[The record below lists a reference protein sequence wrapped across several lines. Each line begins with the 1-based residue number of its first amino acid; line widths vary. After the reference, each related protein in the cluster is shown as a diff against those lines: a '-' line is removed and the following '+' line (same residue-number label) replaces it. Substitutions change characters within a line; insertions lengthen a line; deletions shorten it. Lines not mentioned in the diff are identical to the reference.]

1 MSKLKF
7 AFFVFAI
14 AILASCGDSSNDTN
28 SINETLR
35 ELIKMG
41 YSVKELSI
49 RTDYDEET
57 IINAFLKDENVLTD
71 SFKNEKIQKIHELHE
86 DGGIMPVNK
95 TNISAY
101 NSIWQI
107 YTKAQNLPRTS
118 IFSGIGVSKVASALM
133 KRKSLE
139 EDDSIRALVAY
150 VNMKYDLEDMPP
162 SLDRYYTK
170 TSVIKDIVVPTTFKV
185 DYDDE
190 VKLKIDYYI
199 YQNEQFEL
207 KANENL
213 KKSIDNKVDNHI
225 KNAVDNFISEDVGSM
240 INTAKSIFKDSLE
253 QAEFYKQKLSER
265 LSLSGLNNDIRDEI
279 LSYCVSV
286 SCSRAILINEVLNYR
301 EFSNSLDVSEQV
313 LLNDYVAKLEELT
326 YLMEKKRE
334 NLRPDAIEGVL
345 LAVDML
351 IPIDLVGVSLLLTD
365 LDMLVKYAFN
375 YDENEKIINSQ
386 EKKMRESL
394 KKDINI
400 NLKKTLNC
408 KGNYYD
414 GLNQNTTDYYK
425 QIRNHFNIN

>member
-7 AFFVFAI
+7 IFFIFAI
-14 AILASCGDSSNDTN
+14 SILASCDDSVNDSN

-35 ELIKMG
+35 DLIKMG

-49 RTDYDEET
+49 RTDYDEEAL
-57 IINAFLKDENVLTD
+57 INAFLKDENVLTD
-71 SFKNEKIQKIHELHE
+71 SLKNEKIQIIHELHE
-86 DGGIMPVNK
+86 DGGIIPINK

-101 NSIWQI
+101 NCIWQI

-133 KRKSLE
+133 KRKSLD

-150 VNMKYDLEDMPP
+150 VNMNYNLEEMPP
-162 SLDRYYTK
+162 SLEKYYTK

-207 KANENL
+207 RANENL
-213 KKSIDNKVDNHI
+213 KKSIENRVDNHV
-225 KNAVDNFISEDVGSM
+225 KNAVDSFISDDIGS
-240 INTAKSIFKDSLE
+240 ILNTAKSVFKDSLE
-253 QAEFYKQKLSER
+253 QVEFYKQKLTER
-265 LSLSGLNNDIRDEI
+265 LSLSELNNDVRNEI
-279 LSYCVSV
+279 LSYCVAV

-334 NLRPDAIEGVL
+334 NLRPEAIVGVL
-345 LAVDML
+345 NSVDML
-351 IPIDLVGVSLLLTD
+351 LRLDLGSSLLLAD

-394 KKDINI
+394 KKDINK

>member
-7 AFFVFAI
+7 TFFIFAI
-14 AILASCGDSSNDTN
+14 AILVSCGNSSNDAN

-35 ELIKMG
+35 ELIKTG

-71 SFKNEKIQKIHELHE
+71 SSKNEKILKILELHE
-86 DGGIMPVNK
+86 DGGIIPVNK

-118 IFSGIGVSKVASALM
+118 IFSGIGVSKVAGALM
-133 KRKSLE
+133 KRKSLN

-162 SLDRYYTK
+162 SLDRYFKK
-170 TSVIKDIVVPTTFKV
+170 TSAIKDIVVPTTFKV

-199 YQNEQFEL
+199 YQNEQFEF

-213 KKSIDNKVDNHI
+213 KKSIENKIDNHI
-225 KNAVDNFISEDVGSM
+225 KNAVDSFISEDIGSL
-240 INTAKSIFKDSLE
+240 INTTKSVFMDSLG

-265 LSLSGLNNDIRDEI
+265 LSLSELNNGVRDEI

-313 LLNDYVAKLEELT
+313 LLSDYVAKLEELT
-326 YLMEKKRE
+326 YLMEKKRD
-334 NLRPDAIEGVL
+334 NLRPEAIESVL
-345 LAVDML
+345 FAVDILFISKFQLSMILADFDML
-351 IPIDLVGVSLLLTD
+351 I
-365 LDMLVKYAFN
+365 KYAFN
-375 YDENEKIINSQ
+375 YDENEIIIKQQ
-386 EKKMRESL
+386 EKKMQESL
-394 KKDINI
+394 KKEINK
-400 NLKKTLNC
+400 NLKKSLNC
-408 KGNYYD
+408 KGNYYE

-425 QIRNHFNIN
+425 QIRDHFNIN